1 METYLIVLFG
11 CAFAALVFLLYVVNV
26 QRNQINELSERMYG
40 LEYEFDRYV
49 MDVHVT
55 TLSVVHEKLIEYENY
70 EKAAEVRKLINELM
84 K

>member
-49 MDVHVT
+49 MDIHPT

>member
-1 METYLIVLFG
+1 METYIIVLFG

-26 QRNQINELSERMYG
+26 QRNQINELSERLFG
-40 LEYEFDRYV
+40 LEYEFERYV
-49 MDVHVT
+49 MDIHVT
-55 TLSVVHEKLIEYENY
+55 TLSVVHEKLLEYENY

>member
-1 METYLIVLFG
+1 METYLIVLFD

-55 TLSVVHEKLIEYENY
+55 TLCVVHEKLIEYENY

>member
-1 METYLIVLFG
+1 
-11 CAFAALVFLLYVVNV
+11 VFLLYVVNV

>member
-26 QRNQINELSERMYG
+26 QRNQINELSERLFG

-49 MDVHVT
+49 MDMHPT
-55 TLSVVHEKLIEYENY
+55 TLSIVHERLIQLEHY